1 MMFSTE
7 RREELKLFLTELKP
21 YIVLSTLVFALSIA
35 AGYIAYGLYPELA
48 MQSASGLEEL
58 VQMLEGLSPLEIML
72 LIFINNTIA
81 MFIAVLF
88 GIVLGIVP
96 FLVLVFNG
104 FIIGTIVRMLL
115 IDNGLAFIVAGLVPH
130 GIIEIPLLLLSTS
143 IGMRIGFEVLR
154 AIAGKPSD
162 IKQEFLKGMK
172 FFFYWMVPLIF
183 LAALIETFITPVIMY
198 LVSGA

>member
-1 MMFSTE
+1 MFSTE
-7 RREELKLFLTELKP
+7 RREELKIFLTELNP
-21 YIVLSTLVFALSIA
+21 YILFSALVFALSIA
-35 AGYIAYGLYPELA
+35 AGYIAYELYPELA
-48 MQSASGLEEL
+48 MQSVSGLEEL
-58 VQMLEGLSPLEIML
+58 VQRLQNLSPLEIML
-72 LIFINNTIA
+72 IIFINNIIA

-88 GIVLGIVP
+88 GIALGIVP
-96 FLVLVFNG
+96 FLVLVLNG

-115 IDNGLAFIVAGLVPH
+115 LEMGWGFIIAGLVPH

-162 IKQEFLKGMK
+162 IKQEFIKGMK

-198 LVSGA
+198 IVAGA